1 VFGHPR
7 EGLGVSRVTAGVLA
21 GIVLGLL
28 HGFLTAGGYTDA
40 AGISA
45 NLLGRMSQ
53 GIINGILAAY
63 ANKGGAPWWR
73 GALWGALIGL
83 LLGFLAGLQANAVR
97 DALLPS
103 ALVGLGCGLATAK
116 AKRP

>member
-1 VFGHPR
+1 M
-7 EGLGVSRVTAGVLA
+7 SKVTAGVLA

-63 ANKGGAPWWR
+63 ANKGSPPLWR
-73 GALWGALIGL
+73 GAIWGTLIGVG
-83 LLGFLAGLQANAVR
+83 LGFIAEFQGHALGE
-97 DALLPS
+97 ALLPS

-116 AKRP
+116 AKR